1 MSRLLKHYGSCKTAF
16 FCCDIQEKLAGRVVN
31 FDNCVFVA
39 NRFAG
44 LHTALGTAH
53 SVYVVTEQYPK
64 GVGPTSADIRL
75 PPDAHVFSKMQ
86 SPMLLPEVMALV
98 DLPEVEQFVLWG
110 LETHVCVLQTAAA
123 LLDMKKKVVIAVDG
137 CGSQS
142 QGDHCTAIQLMQ
154 SWSGDGCYVSTSES
168 ILMQL
173 LKDAS
178 DPVFK
183 TVAPLMKQTHPI
195 RI

>member
-16 FCCDIQEKLAGRVVN
+16 FCCDIQEKFMGRVAN
-31 FDNCVFVA
+31 SANCVFVA

-64 GVGPTSADIRL
+64 GLGATSADIRL
-75 PPDAHVFSKMQ
+75 PPDAHVFSKKRFA
-86 SPMLLPEVMALV
+86 MLVPEVMPLV
-98 DLPEVEQFVLWG
+98 DLPEVEQVVLWG
-110 LETHVCVLQTAAA
+110 FETHVCVLQTAAA